1 VRLRRAL
8 LTAMLLV
15 LAGCGSSHRAN
26 TDRPPPAVNV
36 TAAIHPGSV
45 ELSPKRIGGGPMVLF
60 VANLS
65 RRPQRLTLETGT
77 RGPGIR
83 RTTKLIAVQGT
94 AQLSVDVT
102 RGVYVV
108 SVRHWPAARLRVG
121 PQRPSSQND
130 LLQP

>member
-1 VRLRRAL
+1 VNLRRAL
-8 LTAMLLV
+8 LTATLLV
-15 LAGCGSSHRAN
+15 LAGCGSGHRAN
-26 TDRPPPAVNV
+26 ADRPPAAVNV
-36 TAAIHPGSV
+36 TAAIHPGRV
-45 ELSPKRIGGGPMVLF
+45 ELSPKRIGGGPVVLY

-65 RRPQRLTLETGT
+65 SRPRRLTLETGT

-83 RTTKLIAVQGT
+83 RTTNLIAPQGT

-108 SVRHWPAARLRVG
+108 SAGHGLSARLRVG
-121 PQRPSSQND
+121 AQRSSSQND